1 MSSSRGFMAP
11 IARVVAMLFGGL
23 APVLQA
29 SSQSLDYGAYEQMFG
44 EPVTSSATGKPQRA
58 SDAPAD
64 IEIITQDDIRRSGAT
79 SIPEV
84 LQYVAGVDVRRYGMA
99 DFEVGMRGYNEPY
112 DPRLL
117 VLVNGRQVYQDDYSH
132 VTWLTIP
139 VQLAEIR
146 QIEVIKGPNSALY
159 GFNAVG
165 GVINIITYD
174 PLHDTIDTGT
184 LNGGTQDY
192 LGGSAV
198 ATGQIGDSAG
208 LRLSVGGFHSREFGP
223 NDLSATDLTFRQPPF
238 VGAFNADSK
247 VVIAPGVEAYA
258 EASMTDSRAFEKDY
272 EGSYDTRLARTNS
285 FRIGVSADTSVG
297 LLGLSAYRN
306 AEDVSINVPGLSLA
320 NWVQQAV
327 YVVQASDLVKLG
339 TDNAVRIG
347 LEYRNN
353 SLTSPG
359 YVDGTIGYNVY
370 AASLM
375 WDWQITPSLS
385 LTNAVRVDELQ
396 LNYQGSLV
404 AGTGQTVGD
413 YNAAH
418 FAVPSFNSGLV
429 FKVTD
434 LDTLRFML
442 ARGVQVP
449 SLADFAVQIPFGTA
463 GPVIVAGNPNL
474 QPSITRNVELDYDRA
489 LPAIDSTLRTAV
501 FAQSND
507 SLISQAFGVPPV
519 LGPTGLPVLMSANV
533 GDSNAVG
540 VELSI
545 KGHSLTGF
553 RWTAS
558 YAFVA
563 TTNET
568 VLNQGPLATSAIDY
582 AHSVPRDVVTLGV
595 GYTRDRWEMD
605 LLGRWQSSYEDFR
618 GIGGSS
624 YLQPV
629 EVRNYLTLNAR
640 VGYRVTDNLTLSLT
654 AQQFN
659 VSQQLQSAGPPIERQ
674 IIGAVTIRF

>member
-1 MSSSRGFMAP
+1 MSSSRRFIVP

-29 SSQSLDYGAYEQMFG
+29 SAQSLDYGAYEQMLG

-58 SDAPAD
+58 SDAPAN

-79 SIPEV
+79 SVPDV

-99 DFEVGMRGYNEPY
+99 DVEVGMRGYNEPY

-132 VTWLTIP
+132 VSWLTIP

-165 GVINIITYD
+165 GVINIVTYD
-174 PLHDTIDTGT
+174 PLHDTVNTAT
-184 LNGGTQDY
+184 LNGGTQNY

-208 LRLSVGGFHSREFGP
+208 LRLSLGGFHSREFGP
-223 NDLSATDLTFRQPPF
+223 DDLNSTDLAFRQSPF
-238 VGAFNADSK
+238 VGTFNADSK
-247 VVIAPGVEAYA
+247 VDIASGVEAYA
-258 EASMTDSRAFEKDY
+258 EASATDSRAFEKDY
-272 EGSYDTRLARTNS
+272 EGSYDMRFARTTS
-285 FRIGVSADTSVG
+285 FSIGVSADTSLG
-297 LLGLSAYRN
+297 LLSLSAYRN
-306 AEDVSINVPGLSLA
+306 GEDVSIAVPGLDLA

-327 YVVQASDLVKLG
+327 YVVQANDLVKLG

-353 SLTSPG
+353 SLTAPG
-359 YVDGTIGYNVY
+359 YVDGTIGYDAY

-375 WDWQITPSLS
+375 WDWQITPRLS

-404 AGTGQTVGD
+404 AGTGQTVED

-429 FKVTD
+429 FKATD

-507 SLISQAFGVPPV
+507 ALISQAFGVPPV
-519 LGPTGLPVLMSANV
+519 IGPAGLPVLMSGNV
-533 GDSNAVG
+533 GNSDAVG

-545 KGHSLTGF
+545 KGRSLSGF
-553 RWTAS
+553 RWNAS
-558 YAFVA
+558 YAVV
-563 TTNET
+563 TTTDDT

-595 GYTRDRWEMD
+595 GYTRNRWEVD
-605 LLGRWQSSYEDFR
+605 LLGRWQSSYQDFR

-659 VSQQLQSAGPPIERQ
+659 VSQQLQAAGPPIERQ
-674 IIGAVTIRF
+674 IIAGVTIRL

>member
-1 MSSSRGFMAP
+1 
-11 IARVVAMLFGGL
+11 
-23 APVLQA
+23 
-29 SSQSLDYGAYEQMFG
+29 
-44 EPVTSSATGKPQRA
+44 
-58 SDAPAD
+58 
-64 IEIITQDDIRRSGAT
+64 
-79 SIPEV
+79 
-84 LQYVAGVDVRRYGMA
+84 
-99 DFEVGMRGYNEPY
+99 
-112 DPRLL
+112 
-117 VLVNGRQVYQDDYSH
+117 
-132 VTWLTIP
+132 
-139 VQLAEIR
+139 
-146 QIEVIKGPNSALY
+146 
-159 GFNAVG
+159 
-165 GVINIITYD
+165 
-174 PLHDTIDTGT
+174 
-184 LNGGTQDY
+184 
-192 LGGSAV
+192 
-198 ATGQIGDSAG
+198 
-208 LRLSVGGFHSREFGP
+208 
-223 NDLSATDLTFRQPPF
+223 
-238 VGAFNADSK
+238 
-247 VVIAPGVEAYA
+247 
-258 EASMTDSRAFEKDY
+258 
-272 EGSYDTRLARTNS
+272 
-285 FRIGVSADTSVG
+285 
-297 LLGLSAYRN
+297 
-306 AEDVSINVPGLSLA
+306 
-320 NWVQQAV
+320 
-327 YVVQASDLVKLG
+327 
-339 TDNAVRIG
+339 
-347 LEYRNN
+347 
-353 SLTSPG
+353 
-359 YVDGTIGYNVY
+359 
-370 AASLM
+370 
-375 WDWQITPSLS
+375 
-385 LTNAVRVDELQ
+385 
-396 LNYQGSLV
+396 
-404 AGTGQTVGD
+404 
-413 YNAAH
+413 
-418 FAVPSFNSGLV
+418 
-429 FKVTD
+429 
-434 LDTLRFML
+434 ML